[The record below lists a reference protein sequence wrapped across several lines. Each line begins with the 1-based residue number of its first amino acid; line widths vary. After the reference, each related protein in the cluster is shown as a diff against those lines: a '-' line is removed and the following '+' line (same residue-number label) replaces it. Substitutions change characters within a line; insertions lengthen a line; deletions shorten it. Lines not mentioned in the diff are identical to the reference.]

1 MPSVGTIYLDAKI
14 NSNGLK
20 KQVTQ
25 LGKTI
30 GKLNLNVELSKAS
43 IKSQLKNLSK
53 QGLKLKVDIEI
64 NKNSIDSALKNI
76 KGKKIKIDAQSNTE
90 NMKNNAQNSSKAF
103 SDLSQKVNNVN
114 NSTKNAQSGMNAFY
128 REVEKTVNG
137 INNIQQKGSL
147 VKTLVKDVG
156 GITLVERHIKEVS
169 NDLNKISSMKL
180 AGKNMTSY
188 LNEVKNLKKESTD
201 LKGQLDKAFT
211 NTSKLKVYQSMLENV
226 RKQQRA
232 LSSAYKEARTA
243 NDTTAQNNIKNTQ
256 RQIQAERDLLS
267 ATIRTTREKIAS
279 SRELIGMSNSIIN
292 SLSNVGGSGI
302 ISKVT
307 QIVGS
312 LGRMIATAIGGPVAG
327 AVTGAVINLL
337 GTIANLM
344 VTAIKGAINIIIKIV
359 KGAIDVIKKMF
370 NFFKELPNTIS
381 KAVNKIGQF
390 SVTFRALGAA
400 LNYCNNLAQQFV
412 SILGQKINAYSIINF
427 VKESM
432 ELGSSLTESTHILKV
447 IIPEYFSDIQKMGK
461 YTEYMNNVTKD
472 LGISVINATD
482 YLSNYSSMW
491 KSLGINKNDVIWD
504 MSTKMLHL
512 TSDLS
517 AFKNMDYADV
527 YKSLKSVVFGGQTRT
542 GLNMGVDIYVQS
554 MSKYLENLNITLD
567 ESSSELDR
575 YVASL
580 NKNWS
585 ALDANAKAAVRLH
598 KVLNDLHYM
607 WGDYSKT
614 AYTYANQVRL
624 IKEQFSNLKAT
635 IGENL
640 IMTFNWV
647 LTIINKILGAL
658 NKLASAMNSFLKS
671 LGFGWILESKG
682 SISDAIG
689 DETDSLNDASE
700 SIGEAGSKAADKISR
715 SLLPFDKLLNNL
727 TDNDSNSGSGGNSNS
742 DGGFN
747 LIKDEGISE
756 YVEETETLINKAI
769 SNLKDSLKKV
779 SKFFSQLWI
788 DFNTYFAKPFGEFLK
803 SENGIPRLINNI
815 ADLINMIEW
824 EKLNKSFREW
834 FKSLEPVAE
843 FFVNVGLDIQEY
855 FINPLIAF
863 WTNNILTGIIDTLTK
878 FNNAV
883 DWESVRGGINSILTT
898 LRPVLESIMSL
909 GLWIFSNVLEPIG
922 EWFMNS
928 AFPAISSALSSFFMA
943 ISRIWNALS
952 PSLIKFYE
960 EVLVPFG
967 NAVGEKII
975 SKLQDITN
983 YFNGIDTEWIDELK
997 QKLSPLGDDLA
1008 VFFDRLSEFDL
1019 GGAFDALVQLI
1030 KDADA
1035 QFGISKALTEM
1046 LGKVFDASFG
1056 DDGLISKHILPALK
1070 EVLNQIVNSDF
1081 VQNDIPSALAKIVEV
1096 IAPTIIQVGT
1106 LIGKGIITGIK
1117 NAFTEFKNDAL
1128 NALFGD
1134 GGADTFNNSK
1144 NSLSTSVISTSL
1156 KPLFPLS
1163 SKNNIAFVETGA
1175 KWLGDKISEGFNL
1188 AFNNK
1193 TTVLYKA
1200 GEDAGKTYADGV
1212 SNGIAGMNFDL
1223 TGRFDNE
1230 SNKQIASSAGNN
1242 VGNQYSNGILGGLDF
1257 SPILTASATNINSY
1271 MSTQNE
1277 TLRSTADQAGKSI
1290 SDIHKA
1296 SLLNGINTINDGSVS
1311 TAFGNVIN
1319 TNMSTQNE
1327 KVKSTVNNAA
1337 KSITTEVDTTL
1348 VSAISSSQTTFESA
1362 GTKIGS
1368 SIFDGIKNKLLN
1380 PSLWKYTLNG
1390 IGSTIS
1396 SNSSFM
1402 DWTKSMVSTYS
1413 TASIA
1418 SNIPAFANGGYV
1430 YPQAGGAIVRVAE
1443 AGKPEHIV
1451 GDDKLRQVVREE
1463 MNTNYQAAPTQIIL
1477 QVGEHEFG
1485 SFLIDLIKGEVRRTG
1500 VSLA

>member
-1 MPSVGTIYLDAKI
+1 MPNVGTIYLDAKL
-14 NSNGLK
+14 NSSGLK

-30 GKLNLNVELSKAS
+30 GKLNLNVELSKTS

-53 QGLKLKVDIEI
+53 QGLKLKVDVEI
-64 NKNSIDSALKNI
+64 NKNSIDSALKSI
-76 KGKKIKIDAQSNTE
+76 KGKKIKIDVQSNTE

-103 SDLSQKVNNVN
+103 NDLSQKVNNVN
-114 NSTKNAQSGMNAFY
+114 NSTRNAYQGMNAFY

-180 AGKNMTSY
+180 AGKNMASY

-211 NTSKLKVYQSMLENV
+211 NTGKLKVYQSMLENV

-232 LSSAYKEARTA
+232 LSAAYKEARTA
-243 NDTTAQNNIKNTQ
+243 NDTASQNNIKNTQ

-267 ATIRTTREKIAS
+267 ATIRTTRERIAS

-390 SVTFRALGAA
+390 SVTFRALGVA

-432 ELGSSLTESTHILKV
+432 KLGSSLTESTHILKV

-472 LGISVINATD
+472 LGISIINATD

-598 KVLNDLHYM
+598 KVLNDLDYM

-682 SISDAIG
+682 SISDAIS
-689 DETDSLNDASE
+689 DEADSLNDASE
-700 SIGEAGSKAADKISR
+700 GIGEAGSKAADKIRR

-727 TDNDSNSGSGGNSNS
+727 TDNDSNSGSSGNSNS

-747 LIKDEGISE
+747 LIKDEGLSE

-997 QKLSPLGDDLA
+997 QKLAPLADDLQ

-1035 QFGISKALTEM
+1035 QFGISKALTDM

-1070 EVLNQIVNSDF
+1070 ELLNQIINSDF
-1081 VQNDIPSALAKIVEV
+1081 VQNDIPSALAKIVEA

-1106 LIGKGIITGIK
+1106 LIGKGLITGIK
-1117 NAFTEFKNDAL
+1117 NAFTELKNDTL
-1128 NALFGD
+1128 NFLFGN
-1134 GGADTFNNSK
+1134 GGADAFNENK
-1144 NSLSTSVISTSL
+1144 NSLSTFALSTSTL
-1156 KPLFPLS
+1156 IPKDV
-1163 SKNNIAFVETGA
+1163 IALAETGG
-1175 KWLGDKISEGFNL
+1175 KWIGDKITEGFNL
-1188 AFNNK
+1188 AFNK
-1193 TTVLYKA
+1193 QITIVQKA
-1200 GEDAGKTYADGV
+1200 GENAGKTYADGV

-1223 TGRFDNE
+1223 TGKFDTE
-1230 SNKQIASSAGNN
+1230 SNRQIASSAGTN
-1242 VGNQYSNGILGGLDF
+1242 VGSQYSNGILSGLDF
-1257 SPILTASATNINSY
+1257 SPILTASATNINNY

-1277 TLRSTADQAGKSI
+1277 TLRSTANQAGKSI
-1290 SDIHKA
+1290 SDAHKD
-1296 SLLNGINTINDGSVS
+1296 SLLNGINTINDGTVS
-1311 TAFGNVIN
+1311 TTFSNAIN
-1319 TNMSTQNE
+1319 MNMSTQNE
-1327 KVKSTVNNAA
+1327 KIKSTVNNAA

-1348 VSAISSSQTTFESA
+1348 VSAINSSQTTFESA

-1396 SNSSFM
+1396 NNSSFM
-1402 DWTKSMVSTYS
+1402 EWTQSRSRSVSS
-1413 TASIA
+1413 SIA
-1418 SNIPAFANGGYV
+1418 RNIPAFANGGYV

>member
-1 MPSVGTIYLDAKI
+1 MPNVGTIYLDAKL
-14 NSNGLK
+14 NSSGLK

-30 GKLNLNVELSKAS
+30 GKLNLNVELSKTS

-53 QGLKLKVDIEI
+53 QGLKLKVDVEI
-64 NKNSIDSALKNI
+64 NKNSIDSALKRI
-76 KGKKIKIDAQSNTE
+76 KGKKIKIDVQSNTE

-103 SDLSQKVNNVN
+103 NDLSQKVNNVN
-114 NSTKNAQSGMNAFY
+114 NSTRNAYQGMNAFY

-180 AGKNMTSY
+180 AGKNMASY

-201 LKGQLDKAFT
+201 LKGQLDKTFT
-211 NTSKLKVYQSMLENV
+211 NTGKLKVYQSMLENV

-232 LSSAYKEARTA
+232 LSAAYREARTA
-243 NDTTAQNNIKNTQ
+243 NDTASQNNIRNTQ

-267 ATIRTTREKIAS
+267 ATIRTTRERIAS

-302 ISKVT
+302 ISKAT
-307 QIVGS
+307 QIVSS

-344 VTAIKGAINIIIKIV
+344 VTAIKGAINIIIKVV
-359 KGAIDVIKKMF
+359 KGAVEVIKKMF
-370 NFFKELPNTIS
+370 NFFKELPDTIS
-381 KAVNKIGQF
+381 KAVSKIGQF

-400 LNYCNNLAQQFV
+400 FNYCNNLAQQFA
-412 SILGQKINAYSIINF
+412 SILGQKFSAYSIVNF
-427 VKESM
+427 VKESL

-447 IIPEYFSDIQKMGK
+447 ILPEYFSDIQKMGK

-491 KSLGINKNDVIWD
+491 KSLGIDNNDAIWD

-598 KVLNDLHYM
+598 KVLNDLDYM

-658 NKLASAMNSFLKS
+658 NQLALAMNSFLKT

-682 SISDAIG
+682 SISDAIS

-700 SIGEAGSKAADKISR
+700 SIGEAGSSAAEKIRR

-727 TDNDSNSGSGGNSNS
+727 TDNDSDSGSSGNSNS

-769 SNLKDSLKKV
+769 SRLAQSLKKV
-779 SKFFSQLWI
+779 SSFFSLLWN
-788 DFNTYFAKPFGEFLK
+788 DFNTYFAKPFGEFLQG
-803 SENGIPRLINNI
+803 ENGIPRLINNI
-815 ADLINMIEW
+815 ADLIDMIEF
-824 EKLNKSFREW
+824 EKLNTSFRKW

-855 FINPLIAF
+855 FINPLVAF

-883 DWESVRGGINSILTT
+883 NWEGVRGGINSILTT

-909 GLWIFSNVLEPIG
+909 GLWIFSNVLKPIG

-952 PSLIKFYE
+952 PSLIEFYK

-967 NAVGEKII
+967 NAIGDKII

-997 QKLSPLGDDLA
+997 QKLAPLGDDLQ

-1035 QFGISKALTEM
+1035 QFGISKALTDM

-1070 EVLNQIVNSDF
+1070 ELLNQIINSDF
-1081 VQNDIPSALAKIVEV
+1081 VQNDIPSALAKIVEA

-1106 LIGKGIITGIK
+1106 LIGKGLITGIK
-1117 NAFTEFKNDAL
+1117 NAFTELKNDTL
-1128 NALFGD
+1128 NYLFGN
-1134 GGADTFNNSK
+1134 GGADAFNENK
-1144 NSLSTSVISTSL
+1144 NSLSTFALSTSTL
-1156 KPLFPLS
+1156 IPKDV
-1163 SKNNIAFVETGA
+1163 IALAETGG
-1175 KWLGDKISEGFNL
+1175 KWIGDKITEGFNL

-1257 SPILTASATNINSY
+1257 SPILTASATNINNY

-1277 TLRSTADQAGKSI
+1277 TLRSTANQAGKSI
-1290 SDIHKA
+1290 SDAHKD
-1296 SLLNGINTINDGSVS
+1296 SLLNGINTINDGTVS
-1311 TAFGNVIN
+1311 TTFSNAIN
-1319 TNMSTQNE
+1319 MNMSTQNE
-1327 KVKSTVNNAA
+1327 KIKSTVNNAA

-1348 VSAISSSQTTFESA
+1348 VSAINSSQTTFESA
-1362 GTKIGS
+1362 GTRIGS

-1396 SNSSFM
+1396 NNSSFM
-1402 DWTKSMVSTYS
+1402 EWTQSRSRSVSS
-1413 TASIA
+1413 SIA
-1418 SNIPAFANGGYV
+1418 RNIPSFANGGYV
-1430 YPQAGGAIVRVAE
+1430 YPQSGGQIVRVSE
-1443 AGKPEHIV
+1443 NGKGEHIV
-1451 GDDKLRQVVREE
+1451 GDDKLRQTIRDE
-1463 MNTNYQAAPTQIIL
+1463 MKNNVNANNSQVPFVIQI
-1477 QVGEHEFG
+1477 GEHEFAT
-1485 SFLIDLIKGEVRRTG
+1485 FIIDLIKNEVRRTG
-1500 VSLA
+1500 VSFA